1 MRILKVKKSINIF
14 ALIYLLIT
22 WFVLGITFIDYV
34 GLVDMEEK
42 LSKMIIVGAFIS
54 SVIIL
59 ISELRKILS
68 KEEVVNISEEGIK
81 CVNYPSQTIAFIKW
95 DAVIGVDY
103 EIAWSKSEYNK
114 VIVFVNGRFKGRC
127 GYYPVRNPETNKE
140 RVLKAVIINT
150 SDTNK
155 TRKIYKTITHNM
167 MIEDY

>member
-1 MRILKVKKSINIF
+1 MKTLRVKKSINIF
-14 ALIYLLIT
+14 ACIFLLIIICP
-22 WFVLGITFIDYV
+22 VLVIVCTDYTVLMNTEISTFIF
-34 GLVDMEEK
+34 
-42 LSKMIIVGAFIS
+42 IVGFII

-59 ISELRKILS
+59 ISELRKIVS

-114 VIVFVNGRFKGRC
+114 VIVFVNGRFKGRY
-127 GYYPVRNPETNKE
+127 GYYPVKDPKTNEEK
-140 RVLKAVIINT
+140 VLKAVIINT

-155 TRKIYKTITHNM
+155 TKKIYKVISHNM

>member
-1 MRILKVKKSINIF
+1 MKTLKVKKSVNIF
-14 ALIYLLIT
+14 ACIFLLILICLVVVIVFT
-22 WFVLGITFIDYV
+22 DYTILANMEIFIVV
-34 GLVDMEEK
+34 GF
-42 LSKMIIVGAFIS
+42 IVSI
-54 SVIIL
+54 IIL

-127 GYYPVRNPETNKE
+127 GYYPVKDPETNKE

-155 TRKIYKTITHNM
+155 TRKIYKTIAHNM

>member
-1 MRILKVKKSINIF
+1 MF
-14 ALIYLLIT
+14 LLILICPVVVIVFT
-22 WFVLGITFIDYV
+22 DYTVLANMEIFIVV
-34 GLVDMEEK
+34 GF
-42 LSKMIIVGAFIS
+42 IVSI
-54 SVIIL
+54 IIL

-95 DAVIGVDY
+95 DAVRGVDY
-103 EIAWSKSEYNK
+103 ESAWSKGDYNK

-127 GYYPVRNPETNKE
+127 GYYPVKDSETNKE
-140 RVLKAVIINT
+140 MVLKAVIINT

-155 TRKIYKTITHNM
+155 TRKIYKTIAHNM